1 MSLLCTENADVK
13 AHATLYNPAAS
24 LNILLACKRRPGI
37 LSHQRIEVSW
47 AELKSRTP
55 EIMTSSKV
63 NARCLNELHWP
74 LVRAFKRGQRE
85 THESNDCGNT
95 ESESGDTLDGGSAS
109 GIGDG
114 RAGSSWRRDNAG

>member
-24 LNILLACKRRPGI
+24 LNILLACKRRLGI

-55 EIMTSSKV
+55 EIMTPSKV
-63 NARCLNELHWP
+63 NARCLNE
-74 LVRAFKRGQRE
+74 
-85 THESNDCGNT
+85 ESNDCGNT
-95 ESESGDTLDGGSAS
+95 ESESGNTLDGGSAS
-109 GIGDG
+109 GIGDR